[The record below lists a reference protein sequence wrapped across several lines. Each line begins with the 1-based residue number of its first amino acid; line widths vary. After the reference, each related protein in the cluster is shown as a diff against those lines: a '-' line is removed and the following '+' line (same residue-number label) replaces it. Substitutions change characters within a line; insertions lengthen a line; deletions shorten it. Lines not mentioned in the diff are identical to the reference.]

1 MSLPLHDKES
11 CQGRQAGR
19 PGSKVG
25 SLYGSGSAFCSK
37 VMELHIM
44 PLALVA
50 IRRGFAFA
58 VGDRK
63 ASLLSW
69 TEHALLLDDSISNQ
83 WLGREV

>member
-1 MSLPLHDKES
+1 
-11 CQGRQAGR
+11 
-19 PGSKVG
+19 
-25 SLYGSGSAFCSK
+25 
-37 VMELHIM
+37 M